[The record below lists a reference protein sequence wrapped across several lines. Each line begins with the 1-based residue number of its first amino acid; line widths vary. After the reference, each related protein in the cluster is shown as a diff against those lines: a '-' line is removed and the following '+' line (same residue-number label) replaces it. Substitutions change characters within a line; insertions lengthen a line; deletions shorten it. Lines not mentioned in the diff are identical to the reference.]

1 MESTEILGLV
11 AGVCTSAA
19 SLPQIITTIKTKKA
33 ADVSPFMFIVLL
45 TGNSLWVWYG
55 FIKSDFPIIATN
67 IVSIILSGV
76 MLYLKFKYHKQDE

>member
-1 MESTEILGLV
+1 MESTQILGLV

-76 MLYLKFKYHKQDE
+76 MLYLKFKYHKKDE

>member
-1 MESTEILGLV
+1 MENTQILGLV

-19 SLPQIITTIKTKKA
+19 SLPQIITAVKTKKA

-55 FIKSDFPIIATN
+55 AIKSDFPIIATN
-67 IVSIILSGV
+67 IVSIILSAI
-76 MLYLKFKYHKQDE
+76 MLYLKFRYRKNK